1 MKRALVLSGGGAKG
15 AFQFG
20 ALRYIHEHLESGD
33 PAFRFD
39 IIAGVSVGALN
50 GVMVA
55 MDKHDQLEHI
65 WHTITKDQVY
75 KGSLS
80 PLSAVLRIIFG
91 KKGVLSNAPLYK
103 MLEQYVFLN
112 DISAKCDLRLGA
124 VSLISGEY
132 VVLRAAEIPDD
143 TNLRRAVLAS
153 TAIPVIWAPVTLV
166 QTDAEAARELVDGGA
181 RNISPLGDVI
191 KQNPDEVTIINCDP
205 EAVAPDEHA
214 AKNMFTI
221 AMRSLADIVLNEIF
235 RSDVREFL
243 RINDLVRQ
251 AGEQGITLTKPD
263 GTPYVK
269 YRSYLIEPKQDI
281 GDTLDFSRELL
292 EKRISLGY
300 AAAREVFKAQ

>member
-20 ALRYIHEHLESGD
+20 ALQYIHEHLESGD

-50 GVMVA
+50 GVMLA
-55 MDKHDQLEHI
+55 MDKYDQLDHI
-65 WHTITKDQVY
+65 WHTITKNQIY

-80 PLSAVLRIIFG
+80 PLSALFRIIFG

-103 MLEQYVFLN
+103 MLERYVFLN
-112 DISAKCDLRLGA
+112 EISPERDLRLGA

-132 VVLRAAEIPDD
+132 VALRAADMPDD

-153 TAIPVIWAPVTLV
+153 TAIPVIWAPVKFVRTR
-166 QTDAEAARELVDGGA
+166 TDAFRQLVDGGV
-181 RNISPLGDVI
+181 RNVSPLGDVI
-191 KQNPDEVTIINCDP
+191 KENPDEVIIINCDP
-205 EAVAPDEHA
+205 EAIRTDEHA
-214 AKNMFTI
+214 AKNLFTI
-221 AMRSLADIVLNEIF
+221 AMRSLADIAINEIF

-243 RINDLVRQ
+243 RINDLVTQ
-251 AGEQGITLTKPD
+251 AEAQGITLTKPD

-269 YRSYLIEPKQDI
+269 YKSYFIEPREDI
-281 GDTLDFSRELL
+281 GDTLDFSRAILDQ
-292 EKRISLGY
+292 RISLGY
-300 AAAREVFKAQ
+300 ATAREVFEA